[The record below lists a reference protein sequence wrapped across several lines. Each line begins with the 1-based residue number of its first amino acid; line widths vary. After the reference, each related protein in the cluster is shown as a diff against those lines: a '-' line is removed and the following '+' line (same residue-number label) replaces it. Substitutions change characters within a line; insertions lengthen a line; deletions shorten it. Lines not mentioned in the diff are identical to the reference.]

1 MSNLKLGLS
10 GCKIELL
17 SNVTIRKYSK
27 DSNYNLRLVAQ
38 ANKQK
43 YFNDLDLSNI
53 SAPSIYLINE
63 RDLCFFDMEY
73 CTGKNYCQFLDNC
86 SIQDTQNILRIFY
99 QYFDFLI
106 ENSEVLEYDFV
117 KDKVIKKLKSLIPN
131 SEYSDII
138 NHIIET
144 YDELQIQN
152 VRHSFCHGDLT
163 FSNILFSK
171 DHIYFIDF
179 LDSFIDSYFID
190 FAKIKQDIY
199 YHWAVNI
206 NQNESLRI
214 LQNFS
219 FFWYNICERYSNII
233 SSEAFDLFDF
243 LNLIRIEPYANKSNR
258 DFLRNCIKKHKYYV
272 NFNSTNGRSV
282 IKIS

>member
-1 MSNLKLGLS
+1 M
-10 GCKIELL
+10 
-17 SNVTIRKYSK
+17 
-27 DSNYNLRLVAQ
+27 
-38 ANKQK
+38 
-43 YFNDLDLSNI
+43 
-53 SAPSIYLINE
+53 
-63 RDLCFFDMEY
+63 
-73 CTGKNYCQFLDNC
+73 
-86 SIQDTQNILRIFY
+86 
-99 QYFDFLI
+99 
-106 ENSEVLEYDFV
+106 
-117 KDKVIKKLKSLIPN
+117 
-131 SEYSDII
+131 
-138 NHIIET
+138 
-144 YDELQIQN
+144 
-152 VRHSFCHGDLT
+152 
-163 FSNILFSK
+163 
-171 DHIYFIDF
+171 
-179 LDSFIDSYFID
+179 DSFIDSYFID